1 MIKSLGSWSEVSEAI
16 ASGKDV
22 MVDPAGKR
30 HKVTYR
36 VQSPTKFIVKIIND
50 LDVISNDV
58 LTANGIAAI
67 TDFVNGEVPF
77 TRAIGQ
83 LTSVFFEKKF
93 IVYTVLRDG
102 EILGRTKQKIQFSVE
117 NRLDASGKPAYPN
130 IPAEIQ
136 FIDAKSF
143 ESLSNLAPTIV
154 SQLNQTAQQT
164 TLVDPVPEQEPAPTP
179 AKEEGTEETKKE
191 RGKKFLYTMRTNSK
205 LYLMEF
211 NDAGAIVAKTQDNT
225 DPNGTISYDA
235 ANKKV
240 LWSTTLD
247 DASSAN
253 TKISKSAG
261 LALFVDSEITNIQDK
276 EFFEKMFTDEAF
288 RNKIIDEY
296 EAEHKSSEITAENL
310 KNMLFYKDGK
320 AIFTVVKPA
329 TAVVAAKSR
338 SQELA
343 DQLLKLMPKNSPT
356 DQSAS

>member
-261 LALFVDSEITNIQDK
+261 LALFVDSEITNVQDK

-329 TAVVAAKSR
+329 TAAVATKSKPAQWAENFAKVLS
-338 SQELA
+338 
-343 DQLLKLMPKNSPT
+343 KPT
-356 DQSAS
+356 ANPTS

>member
-16 ASGKDV
+16 ATGKDV

-58 LTANGIAAI
+58 LTPNGISAI
-67 TDFVNGEVPF
+67 TDFLNSEVPF

-83 LTSVFFEKKF
+83 LTSIFFEKKF
-93 IVYTVLRDG
+93 IVYTVLKDG
-102 EILGRTKQKIQFSVE
+102 EILGRTKQKIQFSIE

-143 ESLSNLAPTIV
+143 ESLSNLAPTIL

-164 TLVDPVPEQEPAPTP
+164 TLVDPVPEEEPATAP
-179 AKEEGTEETKKE
+179 AKEEGTAETKKE

-225 DPNGTISYDA
+225 DPNGTISYDT

-247 DASSAN
+247 DSTSAN
-253 TKISKSAG
+253 TKISKSSG
-261 LALFVDSEITNIQDK
+261 LPLFVDSEITNVQDK

-296 EAEHKSSEITAENL
+296 EADHKSSEITAENL

-320 AIFTVVKPA
+320 AIFTVVAPASAAPTAKDRAAAFINKFAKALDKPA
-329 TAVVAAKSR
+329 A
-338 SQELA
+338 
-343 DQLLKLMPKNSPT
+343 P
-356 DQSAS
+356 SA

>member
-1 MIKSLGSWSEVSEAI
+1 MIKSIGSWSEVNESI
-16 ASGKDV
+16 ATGKDV

-58 LTANGIAAI
+58 LTPNGIAAI

-83 LTSVFFEKKF
+83 LTSIFFEKKF

-102 EILGRTKQKIQFSVE
+102 EILGRTKQKIQFSIE

-164 TLVDPVPEQEPAPTP
+164 TLVDPVPEEEPAPTP
-179 AKEEGTEETKKE
+179 AKEEGTEETKKD

-235 ANKKV
+235 TNKKV

-247 DASSAN
+247 DATSAN
-253 TKISKSAG
+253 TKISKSSG
-261 LALFVDSEITNIQDK
+261 LPLFVDSEITNVQDK
-276 EFFEKMFTDEAF
+276 AFFEKMFTDEAF

-296 EAEHKSSEITAENL
+296 EAEYKSGEITAENL
-310 KNMLFYKDGK
+310 KKMLFYKDGK
-320 AIFTVVKPA
+320 SIFTVVAPA
-329 TAVVAAKSR
+329 SVAPTAKDRAASFINTFSKA
-338 SQELA
+338 LGT
-343 DQLLKLMPKNSPT
+343 PNSP
-356 DQSAS
+356 SA